1 MSKILKYKKIIFVV
15 LGAVLAAGLIWAGLF
30 YWKNLRGAWPI
41 VKEVSYK
48 TILTETGSLPFELP
62 EGFSMEIFAEDLPG
76 ARVLVQD
83 GLGNFWVSQ
92 PKTGKITLLEVNNGK
107 VTRQE
112 TVFENLN
119 NPHGLAIDP
128 NDPLVLYIAEEH
140 EISRARL
147 YAEGTMETLL
157 DLPSGGRHTTRTIN
171 FGPDGRLYI
180 SIGSSCD
187 TCIEDG
193 ERRAAIYSIEKDGR
207 DFRKLADGLRN
218 AVFFD
223 WSYIDGRM
231 WTTEMGRDLLGDNL
245 PPDEINII
253 KEGRFYGWP
262 YCYGKNI
269 QDKTFDD
276 SSRAGKICEMAEPS
290 YIDIPAHSSPLGLAF
305 IPEGQGGWPQE
316 YWYDLLVVYHGSWN
330 RTEPT
335 GYKIVRIDLDDAG
348 NPIDNGRLIHDFI
361 TGWLTDGG
369 TLGRPVDLLIQPG
382 GLMYIT
388 DDGAG
393 VVYKVVYTGK
403 EDTLGLEDGKQT
415 KDNRSRGGCVIT
427 GCSGQICADEQVAT
441 TCEFRP
447 EYECYKS
454 AVCERQ
460 ANNQCNWT
468 LTENLVSCLG
478 EVSTE

>member
-1 MSKILKYKKIIFVV
+1 MSKVLKYKKIIFVA
-15 LGAVLAAGLIWAGLF
+15 LGVILIAGLAWAGLF

-41 VKEVSYK
+41 LKKVSYE
-48 TILTETGSLPFELP
+48 TILTETGDLPFELP

-92 PKTGKITLLEVNNGK
+92 PKKGKITLLEINNGR
-107 VTRQE
+107 VTHQE

-119 NPHGLAIDP
+119 KPHGLAIDP
-128 NDPLVLYIAEEH
+128 NDPLTLYIAEEH
-140 EISRARL
+140 VVSRVKL
-147 YAEGTMETLL
+147 YAEEVMERIL

-187 TCIEDG
+187 TCVEDD
-193 ERRAAIYSIEKDGR
+193 ERRAAIYSMEKDGR
-207 DFRKLADGLRN
+207 DFRKFADGFRN

-231 WTTEMGRDLLGDNL
+231 WATEMGRDFLGDNL
-245 PPDEINII
+245 PPDEINIV

-276 SSRAGKICEMAEPS
+276 SSRAGEICKMAESS

-305 IPEGQGGWPQE
+305 IPEEGWPKK

-335 GYKIVRIDLDDAG
+335 GYKIVRIDLDGAG
-348 NPIDNGRLIHDFI
+348 NPIDNGRIIHDFI
-361 TGWLTDGG
+361 TGWLTDRG
-369 TLGRPVDLLIQPG
+369 TIGRPVDLFIQPG

-393 VVYKVVYTGK
+393 VVYEVAYTGG
-403 EDTLGLEDGKQT
+403 EDTTGFENEEQT
-415 KDNRSRGGCVIT
+415 GDNRSRGGCVIT
-427 GCSGQICADEQVAT
+427 GCSAQICADEQVVT

-468 LTENLVSCLG
+468 LTESLVSCLG
-478 EVSTE
+478 EVRTEN